1 MNPKILRGIVWLSAS
16 FPFMFGGPAFFYWIA
31 GPALQEGNWIPAA
44 FIVTAMFVGVG
55 VLVRGIGI
63 LLDGFFGR

>member
-1 MNPKILRGIVWLSAS
+1 
-16 FPFMFGGPAFFYWIA
+16 MFGGPAFFYWVA
-31 GPALQEGNWIPAA
+31 GPALQAGNWIPAA

-55 VLVRGIGI
+55 ILVRGIGI